1 MHTHFCSCK
10 ELPEEDFCLTL
21 LASDHF
27 APSTSE
33 ISANPSDLND
43 EISQIN
49 ELMEFTTCGELLNTL
64 NCLVKYPAC
73 STDTEK
79 LIPICDTQC
88 LQIDVQIK
96 QCLINLEDKIPGSD
110 FLLVKN
116 LLRSIECDEA
126 ETYYNFPF
134 QYIETNSTNCLMLSK
149 LYCVCIYVRYVCT
162 YTYVYTIA
170 RYVHADIHLRMIIN
184 TACVFFLKH
193 LDLIQTALMIQ
204 VSIHT
209 YT

>member
-1 MHTHFCSCK
+1 MPYIFLCWVTILSIYIHICTYIRIYVRTYVVTYRFKIIIDTCICLHTYLYSCK
-10 ELPEEDFCLTL
+10 ELPEEDFCFTL
-21 LASDHF
+21 LPSNHF
-27 APSTSE
+27 APGTSE

-73 STDTEK
+73 SADTKK

-88 LQIDVQIK
+88 LLIDVQIK
-96 QCLINLEDKIPGSD
+96 QCLINLEDKFPGSD
-110 FLLVKN
+110 FPLVKN

-134 QYIETNSTNCLMLSK
+134 QYIEANSTNCLMLSK
-149 LYCVCIYVRYVCT
+149 LCT
-162 YTYVYTIA
+162 
-170 RYVHADIHLRMIIN
+170 
-184 TACVFFLKH
+184 VF
-193 LDLIQTALMIQ
+193 A
-204 VSIHT
+204 
-209 YT
+209 